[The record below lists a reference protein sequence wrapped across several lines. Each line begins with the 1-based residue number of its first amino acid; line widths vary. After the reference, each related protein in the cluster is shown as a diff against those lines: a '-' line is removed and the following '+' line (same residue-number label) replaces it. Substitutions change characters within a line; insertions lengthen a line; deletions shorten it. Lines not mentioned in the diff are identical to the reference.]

1 VFKNYILSAVLLIP
15 SNGFSQNRERGLIHP
30 EGFSIK
36 ADALS
41 LLNGTINKSLSYSI
55 SGELY
60 FNNEYS
66 FDAGF
71 SIERESEPGMNRIQ
85 KTFTN
90 RLRWYFIQDDC
101 NCSAFF
107 SGIYF
112 NTVTVHQ
119 SVDHH
124 ISTTHAVDY
133 SRFALEGGLSGGYQV
148 IFKNHFI
155 VDPAVKAGLE
165 FYHALQHTESGS
177 NSSGSKNGGLILN
190 VQLGIGYRF

>member
-1 VFKNYILSAVLLIP
+1 VIKNYILSVVLLIP

-41 LLNGTINKSLSYSI
+41 LLNSAVNKSLSYSI

-66 FDAGF
+66 FDAGL
-71 SIERESEPGMNRIQ
+71 SAERESEPGMNRIQ
-85 KTFTN
+85 KTFTSQ
-90 RLRWYFIQDDC
+90 LRWYFLQDDC

-107 SGIYF
+107 TGIYF
-112 NTVTVHQ
+112 STVTVHQ

-133 SRFALEGGLSGGYQV
+133 SRFALEGGLSGGCQV
-148 IFKNHFI
+148 IYKNHFI

-165 FYHALQHTESGS
+165 FYHAIQRTEAS
-177 NSSGSKNGGLILN
+177 NSSGSQDGGLILN